1 MISATTIDEVIAQ
14 LDNIIDWCK
23 TKQSRIGYFACLYRK
38 MTLAVKQGIA
48 NGNFENGQRME
59 LLDVIFAN
67 RYLQAW
73 EAYTNK
79 KPCTNAWCKAFD
91 ATSNNNLIVLQHLLL
106 GINTHIN
113 LDLGIAAA
121 QACPGSKIYD
131 LEADFNKINY
141 VISSLMQNVQEDLS
155 EVWPPL
161 KLLTAITNNQQD
173 VVLNFS
179 ISAARKA
186 SWVNAMALAVIPEE
200 NGQSYIN
207 TMDNTVVTLAN
218 RIINPGFIMSLL
230 LKPVERMEDD
240 NVSNIINKLHD

>member
-1 MISATTIDEVIAQ
+1 MIPATTIDEVISH

-23 TKQSRIGYFACLYRK
+23 TTQSRIGYFACLYRK

-48 NGNFENGQRME
+48 NGSFENGQRME

-73 EAYTNK
+73 EAYTNN

-91 ATSNNNLIVLQHLLL
+91 ATKQNDLIVLQHLLL

-121 QACPGSKIYD
+121 QACPGNQIYD
-131 LEADFNKINY
+131 LEADFNKIND
-141 VISSLMQNVQEDLS
+141 VISSLMKNVQEDLS

-161 KLLTAITNNQQD
+161 KLLTSISNNQQD
-173 VVLNFS
+173 AVLNFS
-179 ISAARKA
+179 ITAARKA
-186 SWVNAMALAVIPEE
+186 SWANALALAIIPEQ
-200 NGQSYIN
+200 NKQSYID
-207 TMDNTVVTLAN
+207 TMDNTVVKLAN

-230 LKPVERMEDD
+230 LKPVARMEDD
-240 NVSNIINKLHD
+240 NVCNIISRLYD

>member
-1 MISATTIDEVIAQ
+1 MIPATTIDEVISH
-14 LDNIIDWCK
+14 LDNIIAWCK
-23 TKQSRIGYFACLYRK
+23 TKQNRIGYFACLYRK
-38 MTLAVKQGIA
+38 MTLAVKQGIT
-48 NGNFENGQRME
+48 NGSFENGQRME

-121 QACPGSKIYD
+121 QACPGNKIYD
-131 LEADFNKINY
+131 LEVDFNKIND
-141 VISSLMQNVQEDLS
+141 VISSLMQNVQDDLS

-161 KLLTAITNNQQD
+161 TLLTKISNNQQD
-173 VVLNFS
+173 AVLNFS
-179 ISAARKA
+179 ITAARKA
-186 SWVNAMALAVIPEE
+186 SWANALALAILPEQ
-200 NGQSYIN
+200 NRQSYIN
-207 TMDNTVVTLAN
+207 TMDNTVVKLAN

-240 NVSNIINKLHD
+240 NVTNIISRLHD